1 MVEYTAP
8 VFWFFFFM
16 VGLSLII
23 LRIKDPH
30 IKRPFSAPLHPLMP
44 LACFASSLYMLQAS
58 IAYTGIGALVGVA
71 VLLAGLPV
79 FLGASYSQLRATELE
94 QNKNEIKTTP

>member
-16 VGLSLII
+16 VGLSLVI

-30 IKRPFSAPLHPLMP
+30 IKRPFRAPLHPLLP
-44 LACFASSLYMLQAS
+44 VAFCASCLYMLQAS
-58 IAYTGIGALVGVA
+58 VAYTGIGALAGVA

-79 FLGASYSQLRATELE
+79 YLIARYSQTGTLELKE
-94 QNKNEIKTTP
+94 TKSEINT